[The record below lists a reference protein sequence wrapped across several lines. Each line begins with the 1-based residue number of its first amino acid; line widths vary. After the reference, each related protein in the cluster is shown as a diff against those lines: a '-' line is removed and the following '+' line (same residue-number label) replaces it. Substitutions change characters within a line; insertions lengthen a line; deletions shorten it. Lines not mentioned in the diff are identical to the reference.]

1 MAQSLTPRLKL
12 EWLKDLKTDKE
23 REEFKQY
30 VLSSQKVL
38 DKLREIVYNMSIN
51 EEKVKTIDYDSPSW
65 SHKQAHL
72 NGKQEVYRT
81 LLDLLTFKEH

>member
-1 MAQSLTPRLKL
+1 MAQQPRVKAPWYQGLNS
-12 EWLKDLKTDKE
+12 KE
-23 REEFKQY
+23 KEDF
-30 VLSSQKVL
+30 VNTLLSSQKVL

-72 NGKQEVYRT
+72 NGKLEAYRT
-81 LLDLLTFKEH
+81 VLDLLTFKEH